1 MTANLWVGVGAVV
14 LLGGG
19 MVAFTQFRAA
29 AERDA
34 EVAGL
39 VAEVA
44 SQVGPVFE
52 PAADFDPD
60 LGRGVLRQLRRVR
73 ESNDVADLA
82 LAESQLLL
90 ALGQAREAWDVVRPL
105 ATEPGAE
112 AMPQAVGAVVAA
124 RLGAE
129 SGDEGLIGQAQSFA
143 RRYADETGEAQ
154 ARVLEWQLAF
164 RAGDPEGMAAAGE
177 SLVASAGVGADLVAA
192 LSGPLGELLGQRLG
206 VDVSAGGGS
215 PVQAALARVVAQG
228 TGRPTIRDLD
238 ELAARF
244 VVVPPELEL
253 VAARRSL
260 EAFGDL
266 PQEGR
271 RGGEAENL
279 LRDALRR
286 IELALASVPSS
297 ADARAVAVLAH
308 LFMSESFGLDPDA
321 ASRFRGHLSWLLAS
335 GPKTHVQRPVWEQ
348 LARDAGR

>member
-1 MTANLWVGVGAVV
+1 MPARRQTRDSVSCPPGAVRA
-14 LLGGG
+14 LALALCLGLGAAG
-19 MVAFTQFRAA
+19 AGAEPAGPYLVARQALMGNDFPAASDALARALVGDPGNMQLADAAVAA
-29 AERDA
+29 ALGEGRIARAA
-34 EVAGL
+34 EVA
-39 VAEVA
+39 ARMD
-44 SQVGPVFE
+44 
-52 PAADFDPD
+52 AA
-60 LGRGVLRQLRRVR
+60 
-73 ESNDVADLA
+73 
-82 LAESQLLL
+82 
-90 ALGQAREAWDVVRPL
+90 
-105 ATEPGAE
+105 
-112 AMPQAVGAVVAA
+112 GAVTPQ
-124 RLGAE
+124 G
-129 SGDEGLIGQAQSFA
+129 
-143 RRYADETGEAQ
+143 
-154 ARVLEWQLAF
+154 
-164 RAGDPEGMAAAGE
+164 
-177 SLVASAGVGADLVAA
+177 
-192 LSGPLGELLGQRLG
+192 
-206 VDVSAGGGS
+206 
-215 PVQAALARVVAQG
+215 ALARVVAQG

>member
-1 MTANLWVGVGAVV
+1 MSANLWVGVGAVV
-14 LLGGG
+14 LLGGS
-19 MVAFTQFRAA
+19 MVAFTQFRAS
-29 AERDA
+29 AEREA
-34 EVAGL
+34 EIAGL
-39 VAEVA
+39 VSEVA

-60 LGRGVLRQLRRVR
+60 LGRGVLRQLRRAR

-82 LAESQLLL
+82 LAEARLLL

-129 SGDEGLIGQAQSFA
+129 SGDDGLIGQAQSFA
-143 RRYADETGEAQ
+143 RRYADETGEAP

-164 RAGDPEGMAAAGE
+164 RAGDAEGMAAAGD
-177 SLVASAGVGADLVAA
+177 ALVAA
-192 LSGPLGELLGQRLG
+192 SGTGAALVSALSASLGELLAQRLG
-206 VDVSAGGGS
+206 VESSAAGEG
-215 PVQAALARVVAQG
+215 PVQASIARVVAQG
-228 TGRPTIRDLD
+228 RSRPSIRDLD

-244 VVVPPELEL
+244 AVVPPELEL
-253 VAARRSL
+253 VAARRAL

-266 PQEGR
+266 PQDGR

-286 IELALASVPSS
+286 VELALASVPSS

-321 ASRFRGHLSWLLAS
+321 ESRFRGHLSWLLSS
-335 GPKTHVQRPVWEQ
+335 GPKTHVQRAVWEQ
-348 LARDAGR
+348 LARDTGR